1 MDIHKV
7 FDKIHDQIENHK
19 NDEHVEIEM
28 RLGKFNGKMFDTN
41 VGKDNFD
48 KVMTGLQKYNQWDQ
62 VVLSDQEVFYRERDN
77 TRITVDDNTG
87 DETIIKKERV
97 KNEDFKRLKNSPY
110 DLRISISKELPIQ
123 DLQDREMD
131 KKKTK
136 TRVSFIRKNLSID
149 MTKCTGDMHDMDA
162 EDPVTYQIELE
173 IVDPT
178 RVQTKDELFNILHKV
193 KDVISI
199 LGNAK

>member
-1 MDIHKV
+1 MDVHKI
-7 FDKIHDQIENHK
+7 FDKIHSHIEKHK
-19 NDEHVEIEM
+19 NDEHIEIEM

-41 VGKDNFD
+41 VGKDAFD
-48 KVMTGLQKYNQWDQ
+48 KIMTGLQKYKQWEQ

-87 DETIIKKERV
+87 DETIVQKERI
-97 KNEDFKRLKNSPY
+97 KNEDFKKIKNSPY
-110 DLRISISKELPIQ
+110 DLRISISKELPIE
-123 DLQDREMD
+123 DIEDREMD

-162 EDPVTYQIELE
+162 EDPITYQIELE
-173 IVDPT
+173 IIDPS
-178 RVQTKDELFNILHKV
+178 RIQDKDELFNIIHKV
-193 KDVISI
+193 KDVINI
-199 LGNAK
+199 LGITK

>member
-1 MDIHKV
+1 MDVHKI
-7 FDKIHDQIENHK
+7 FDKVHSHIEKHK
-19 NDEHVEIEM
+19 NDEHIEIEM

-41 VGKDNFD
+41 VGKDAFD
-48 KVMTGLQKYNQWDQ
+48 KIMTGLQKYKQWEQ

-87 DETIIKKERV
+87 DETIVQKERI
-97 KNEDFKRLKNSPY
+97 KNEDFKKIKNSPY
-110 DLRISISKELPIQ
+110 DLRISISKELPIE
-123 DLQDREMD
+123 DIEDREMD

-136 TRVSFIRKNLSID
+136 TRVSFVRKNLSID

-173 IVDPT
+173 IIDPS
-178 RVQTKDELFNILHKV
+178 RIQDKDELFNIIHKV
-193 KDVISI
+193 KDVINI
-199 LGNAK
+199 LGITK

>member
-1 MDIHKV
+1 MDVHKI
-7 FDKIHDQIENHK
+7 FDKVHSHIEKHK
-19 NDEHVEIEM
+19 NDEHIEIEM

-41 VGKDNFD
+41 VGKDAFD
-48 KVMTGLQKYNQWDQ
+48 KIMTGLQKYKQWEQ

-87 DETIIKKERV
+87 DETIVQKERI
-97 KNEDFKRLKNSPY
+97 KNEDFKKIKNSPY
-110 DLRISISKELPIQ
+110 DLRISISKELPIE
-123 DLQDREMD
+123 DIEDREMD

-173 IVDPT
+173 IIDPS
-178 RVQTKDELFNILHKV
+178 RIHDKDELFNIIHKV
-193 KDVISI
+193 KDVINI
-199 LGNAK
+199 LGITK

>member
-1 MDIHKV
+1 MDINKV

-19 NDEHVEIEM
+19 NDEHIEIEM

-48 KVMTGLQKYNQWDQ
+48 KVMTGLQKYNQWEQ

-97 KNEDFKRLKNSPY
+97 KNQDFKRLKNSPY
-110 DLRISISKELPIQ
+110 YLRISISKELPIQ

-173 IVDPT
+173 IVDPS
-178 RVQTKDELFNILHKV
+178 RVQTKDDLLNILHKV